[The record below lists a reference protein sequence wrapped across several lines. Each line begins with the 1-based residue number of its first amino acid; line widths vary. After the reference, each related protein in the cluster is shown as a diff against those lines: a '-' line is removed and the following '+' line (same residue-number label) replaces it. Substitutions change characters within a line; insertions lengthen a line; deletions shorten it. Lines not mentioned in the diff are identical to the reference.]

1 MSDLVF
7 YIDPFFGF
15 KASLKMMASILTP
28 ANSFGVEG
36 SGNSVGS
43 SSSP

>member
-36 SGNSVGS
+36 SGNSIGS
-43 SSSP
+43 SSP

>member
-7 YIDPFFGF
+7 YIGPFFGC
-15 KASLKMMASILTP
+15 KALLKMMASIFTP

-36 SGNSVGS
+36 SGNSGGS
-43 SSSP
+43 SSH

>member
-7 YIDPFFGF
+7 YIGPFFGC
-15 KASLKMMASILTP
+15 KALLKMMASIFTP

-36 SGNSVGS
+36 SGNS
-43 SSSP
+43 